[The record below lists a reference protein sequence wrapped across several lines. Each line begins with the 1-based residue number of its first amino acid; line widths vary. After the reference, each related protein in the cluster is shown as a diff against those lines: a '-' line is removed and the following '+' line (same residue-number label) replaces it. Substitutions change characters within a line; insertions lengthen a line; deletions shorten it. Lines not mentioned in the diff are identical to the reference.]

1 MTDNEPVPPPEKKLP
16 LVLQFFKGLAILIG
30 GTILF
35 GFLVFG
41 LCLLAVATS
50 SRR

>member
-1 MTDNEPVPPPEKKLP
+1 MTDGEPPKKPPSIPLQIFRVIAILVGGT
-16 LVLQFFKGLAILIG
+16 LVL
-30 GTILF
+30 

-41 LCLLAVATS
+41 LCLLAFATS